1 VVIAE
6 QENTESAVGLLLK
19 IMYYAVTIDQN
30 LVSHFTYD
38 KKVNGFIFCF
48 ELFTSILLI
57 FISLAMYICSSVIDQ
72 TVVVA
77 YSSKLSVFLSCYS
90 RRIAVGSQVREIMH
104 LVMIVYFKT
113 ICEQ

>member
-1 VVIAE
+1 MVIAE
-6 QENTESAVGLLLK
+6 QENVESTVGLLLK
-19 IMYYAVTIDQN
+19 IMYSAVTMNQD
-30 LVSHFTYD
+30 LVSHLTYD
-38 KKVNGFIFCF
+38 KKVNDFICCF
-48 ELFTSILLI
+48 ELFTLIILI
-57 FISLAMYICSSVIDQ
+57 FISLAMYICSSVINQ

>member
-1 VVIAE
+1 
-6 QENTESAVGLLLK
+6 
-19 IMYYAVTIDQN
+19 
-30 LVSHFTYD
+30 
-38 KKVNGFIFCF
+38 
-48 ELFTSILLI
+48 
-57 FISLAMYICSSVIDQ
+57 MYICSSVIDQ